1 MALGL
6 GVSPDTRRGGGVG
19 AIRQRLGDVGT
30 PFRISALSSMRFAR
44 VEQWWQRVDNDPA
57 RRIGRRLLR
66 GAGFGLL
73 GVTALLGLLAMMALE
88 NQPALPLGG
97 VLAPVAPNAG
107 KMLREKLKTA
117 DTDATEKR
125 IVLTASDL
133 EAAAHL
139 AISRKRMNGAVR
151 ARIQAGR
158 LNVEASFELR
168 DHFPRLYLNLAL
180 IADHGAEQATL
191 RRLRVG
197 DISVPYPLNEWLL
210 KSALSVPPL
219 SHYGPL
225 LTGLIR
231 RVEILDDRM
240 AVNIRWHREL
250 LGELSL
256 PLMDTADRERLIAY
270 QQRLTEVLNGI
281 PSIRF
286 VRLTTL
292 MQPLFA
298 LARDRSA
305 ANGQATDE
313 NRAAILVLTAY
324 ANGRVLAAA
333 LGLEAQPPRRGVLLG
348 RRVDTA
354 KHFLGAATMAMSGQ
368 GTLVEMIGLAKE
380 LHDTH
385 DGSGFS
391 FVDLAADEAGA
402 LFGKSAVRNLEKA
415 NRIQQQIGQKADE
428 SLFMPSTRD
437 LPESMDAESFAS
449 RFKAIDSPEYRAM
462 QSEISRRIKA
472 LPLFR

>member
-1 MALGL
+1 
-6 GVSPDTRRGGGVG
+6 
-19 AIRQRLGDVGT
+19 
-30 PFRISALSSMRFAR
+30 MRFAQ
-44 VEQWWQRVDNDPA
+44 VEKWWQRVDNEPA
-57 RRIGRRLLR
+57 RRLGWRLLR
-66 GAGFGLL
+66 GAGLGLL
-73 GVTALLGLLAMMALE
+73 GIVAILGLLAMMALDSR
-88 NQPALPLGG
+88 PDLPLGSL
-97 VLAPVAPNAG
+97 LAPVVPNAG
-107 KMLREKLKTA
+107 KMLRDKLKTA

-139 AISRKRMNGAVR
+139 AMTRKHMNGAVR
-151 ARIQAGR
+151 ARIQAER

-168 DHFPRLYLNLAL
+168 DHFPQLYLNLAL
-180 IADHGAEQATL
+180 IADNGAEQATL
-191 RRLRVG
+191 RRLRMG
-197 DISVPYPLNEWLL
+197 DLSVPYPLNEWLL
-210 KSALSVPPL
+210 KFALSVPPL
-219 SHYGPL
+219 LHYGPL
-225 LTGLIR
+225 LKGLIR

-286 VRLTTL
+286 VRLTSL

-298 LARDRSA
+298 LANDRSA
-305 ANGQATDE
+305 VSGQSMDE
-313 NRAAILVLTAY
+313 NRAAILVLSAY
-324 ANGRVLAAA
+324 ANGRDLSGA
-333 LGLEAQPPRRGVLLG
+333 LGLETQPPRRGVLLG

-415 NRIQQQIGQKADE
+415 NRIQQQLGQKADE
-428 SLFMPSTRD
+428 NLFMPSTRD

-462 QSEISRRIKA
+462 QSEISSRIRA

>member
-6 GVSPDTRRGGGVG
+6 GVPPGISCDQVVG
-19 AIRQRLGDVGT
+19 ATRQRLGDVGT
-30 PFRISALSSMRFAR
+30 PSRISALSVMRFAR

-73 GVTALLGLLAMMALE
+73 GIAAFLGLLAMMALE
-88 NQPALPLGG
+88 IQPALPLGG

-305 ANGQATDE
+305 GNGQAMDE

-324 ANGRVLAAA
+324 ANGRDLAAA

-428 SLFMPSTRD
+428 SLFMPLTRD

-449 RFKAIDSPEYRAM
+449 RFKAIDSPEYRGM
-462 QSEISRRIKA
+462 QSEISRRIRA